1 MKILKLLNDI
11 LLLILL
17 ILISNK
23 SVYSEEA
30 VDIWNIKANTNNNN
44 QISDEN
50 EISNTK
56 NSIIISGEEILDKTV
71 ITVNED
77 SNSFTNKNEIVGI
90 YDPEIN
96 DLSIDMWKKTD
107 GVRLSETLNK
117 IFELNLSEDSS
128 KILNISLLTNSYSPT
143 NNISFEEVTHKS
155 VRQGAF
161 EANVPTIIGPV
172 SSKEIRMPFDWKS
185 AQQFTKN
192 PVKITLPGPMTIT
205 DSIANN
211 YYDDLKKLGFDLAL
225 ALNKEIKALVDAGCK
240 YIQID
245 EPVFARKPEEAN
257 IYGMENLERMMHGIP
272 KDVQREC
279 HICCGYPNSL
289 DSTGYKKADLDA
301 YDRIATLVDD
311 STIDAVSLE
320 DSHRHNDLNLLEKF
334 KKTKVIFGF
343 IDIAKS
349 RMESVEEVRTRMKD
363 SLEHIDE
370 HRLIAAPDCGLGF
383 FTREQAIEKMSILSK
398 AAKSI

>member
-1 MKILKLLNDI
+1 MPLTTTTIGAYPKPTQTPIQDWFLGTK
-11 LLLILL
+11 
-17 ILISNK
+17 
-23 SVYSEEA
+23 SEEER
-30 VDIWNIKANTNNNN
+30 KA
-44 QISDEN
+44 SKGLL
-50 EISNTK
+50 SNWSPGAYEK
-56 NSIIISGEEILDKTV
+56 ALESAGEEAEKLFLEAIKEV
-71 ITVNED
+71 ITDQVN
-77 SNSFTNKNEIVGI
+77 SGI
-90 YDPEIN
+90 DVP
-96 DLSIDMWKKTD
+96 TD
-107 GVRLSETLNK
+107 GEVRRESYVLYQCRFLNGV
-117 IFELNLSEDSS
+117 
-128 KILNISLLTNSYSPT
+128 
-143 NNISFEEVTHKS
+143 SFKEVTHKS

-161 EANVPTIIGPV
+161 EADLPTIVSPI
-172 SSKEIRMPFDWKS
+172 SSKEIRMHLDWKS

-211 YYDDLKKLGFDLAL
+211 YYDDMKKLGFDLAL
-225 ALNKEIKALVDAGCK
+225 ALNKEVKALVDAGCK

-257 IYGMENLERMMHGIP
+257 SYGMENLERMMHGIP
-272 KDVQREC
+272 KEVQRVC

-289 DSTGYKKADLDA
+289 DSEGYKKADLDA

-311 STIDAVSLE
+311 STIDEVSLE

-334 KKTKVIFGF
+334 TKTKVIFGF

-349 RMESVEEVRTRMKD
+349 RMESVEEVRSRMKD

>member
-1 MKILKLLNDI
+1 MPLITTTIGAYPKPKNTPINDWF
-11 LLLILL
+11 LGT
-17 ILISNK
+17 K
-23 SVYSEEA
+23 SEEEKKA
-30 VDIWNIKANTNNNN
+30 AKGLLANWSPGAYEKAIEKAGDDVENLFLDAIK
-44 QISDEN
+44 EV
-50 EISNTK
+50 
-56 NSIIISGEEILDKTV
+56 ILDQV
-71 ITVNED
+71 
-77 SNSFTNKNEIVGI
+77 SAGI
-90 YDPEIN
+90 DVP
-96 DLSIDMWKKTD
+96 TD
-107 GVRLSETLNK
+107 GEVRRE
-117 IFELNLSEDSS
+117 
-128 KILNISLLTNSYSPT
+128 SYVFHQCRFL

-161 EANVPTIIGPV
+161 EASVPTIIGPV
-172 SSKEIRMPFDWKS
+172 SSKEIRMPLDWKS

-225 ALNKEIKALVDAGCK
+225 ALNEEIKALVDAGCK

-257 IYGMENLERMMHGIP
+257 TYGMENLERMMHGIP
-272 KDVQREC
+272 EDVQRVC
-279 HICCGYPNSL
+279 HICCGYPNCL
-289 DSTGYKKADLDA
+289 DSEGYKKADLDA

-311 STIDAVSLE
+311 STIDEVSLE

-349 RMESVEEVRTRMKD
+349 RMESVDEVRTRMKD
-363 SLEHIDE
+363 CLEHIDE
-370 HRLIAAPDCGLGF
+370 QRLIAAPDCGLGF
-383 FTREQAIEKMSILSK
+383 FTREQAIKKMTIMTK